1 MSNDIACRSNQQL
14 IAGHFGHVG
23 LCQLH
28 TRLFYIQLTKAYIT
42 ETSYNQLLI
51 DSSCYIVISHDLL
64 HTKLFYMQLMKA
76 YVAKTSCNQL
86 LIDSAASLLM
96 ISLPIA
102 NLG

>member
-1 MSNDIACRSNQQL
+1 MA
-14 IAGHFGHVG
+14 
-23 LCQLH
+23 
-28 TRLFYIQLTKAYIT
+28 